1 LISFNWT
8 EIDLLYAQ
16 GLAAGRQGVVGL
28 LVVRGH
34 GPDRQVFA
42 QRRSLTRKLFPGC
55 WDLVGGHLE
64 AGKV

>member
-1 LISFNWT
+1 MISFNWT

-28 LVVRGH
+28 LVLRGR
-34 GPDRQVFA
+34 GSDLRIFA
-42 QRRSLTRKLFPGC
+42 QSRSLTRKLFPGC
-55 WDLVGGHLE
+55 WDFVGGHLE